1 MDAFNFD
8 NVKVEK
14 ANAMLRFHRL
24 QKVAKLFRLLELC
37 LVLVLISWTSTRLP
51 FAVKISGEYF
61 RQLLAIIV
69 SPIFIFVLS
78 NVIVVTL
85 FAKSGQT
92 PTAVD
97 NAETDLC
104 EELIRNSDNQFDF
117 RSKIYTPVPEP
128 EEIVFV
134 DKQIICEVNTVTSNN
149 ESTMVAN
156 PVMESK
162 TFRRTRSDNLKREI
176 SSENSHEKLRRSETD
191 KFPNDMYSGEFLP
204 EKPCLFEKLSNE
216 EFQRRIEAFIAKQVK
231 FHQEEK
237 MIIVPQNYS

>member
-1 MDAFNFD
+1 MDAFDFD
-8 NVKVEK
+8 NVKVEN

-61 RQLLAIIV
+61 RKLLAIIV

-78 NVIVVTL
+78 NGIVVTL
-85 FAKSGQT
+85 FAKSGQLSGQT
-92 PTAVD
+92 PTVVD
-97 NAETDLC
+97 NAETYLC
-104 EELIRNSDNQFDF
+104 EEVMKNSENQFDF

-149 ESTMVAN
+149 ESTMVAS

-162 TFRRTRSDNLKREI
+162 TFRRTRSENLKREI
-176 SSENSHEKLRRSETD
+176 SSEKSHEKLRRSDTD
-191 KFPNDMYSGEFLP
+191 KFLNDMYSDEFLP

-216 EFQRRIEAFIAKQVK
+216 EFQRRIEAFIANKSSSIK
-231 FHQEEK
+231 K
-237 MIIVPQNYS
+237 RRW